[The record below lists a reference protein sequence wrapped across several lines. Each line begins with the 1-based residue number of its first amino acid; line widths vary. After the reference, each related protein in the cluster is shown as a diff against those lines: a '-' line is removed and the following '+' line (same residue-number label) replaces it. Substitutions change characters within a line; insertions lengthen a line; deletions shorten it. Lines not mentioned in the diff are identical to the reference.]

1 MTVIMEEIRKEQSVS
16 TETAKRREWKS
27 KARKVV
33 KTHYVILVM
42 LCLVSVFFGTEF
54 NYVTSHTT
62 DTYNFLT
69 GQDPVGTGIKIRID
83 DKSLLDIA
91 AEKVGIDLPAYAEKS
106 KAKTEQLQMAGS
118 QKLSKVKGRERG
130 IFASAANFFSSGKL
144 MSSIV
149 DAAVS
154 VIHSEEIVS
163 TMLII
168 ASLILMMF
176 LWAFLQNVYIA
187 ILRRMFLEARTYR
200 MVPFSHILHFRVLR
214 RWTSAVKYM
223 LLFSVYKILWWLT
236 IVGGCIK
243 RYSYLLAPYIV
254 AENPDISPKEV
265 IDLSRRMMDGHKLE
279 AFKIDVTFLGWH
291 LLGIITFGIA
301 EALWAVPYKTATFSE
316 FYADRRAEA
325 KAAGMEGTEMLNDE
339 YLFTK
344 ADEELLKE
352 AYSDIEDEK
361 RYIQEHSITLTPAQK
376 FCTRN
381 LGLWIGNL
389 KDKKAFDDIDS
400 RNQQIMMERATISR
414 LMYPQRL
421 NPLWNGADEKVSKSA
436 SALRTYTIWTI
447 ILIFFIFSLVGWG
460 WEVSI
465 HLVKDG
471 IFVNR
476 GVMHGPWL
484 PVYGS
489 GVAMILLVLA
499 RWRRNPLKEALLTIL
514 LCGFVEYMTSYYF
527 ELTKGMRWW
536 DYTGYFLNLNGRIC
550 GEGLMVFAIGGM
562 AAVYLLAPLVD
573 TTLSHFNAKT
583 LVIISILLLIAFS
596 GDMVYS
602 HNHPNIGE
610 GITDYD
616 AYQNESYV
624 GTVNLADTSTYI
636 QQRLE

>member
-1 MTVIMEEIRKEQSVS
+1 MTFTMEDNKKEQNTN
-16 TETAKRREWKS
+16 TETAKRRDWKS

-54 NYVTSHTT
+54 SYVTSHTT

-91 AEKVGIDLPAYAEKS
+91 AEKVGIDLPSYAEKS
-106 KAKTEQLQMAGS
+106 KARAEQIQMAGS
-118 QKLSKVKGRERG
+118 QKLSKVKSRERG

-144 MSSIV
+144 VSSVV
-149 DAAVS
+149 DAAAS
-154 VIHSEEIVS
+154 VIHSKEIAS
-163 TMLII
+163 TLLII
-168 ASLILMMF
+168 ASLIVTMF

-187 ILRRMFLEARTYR
+187 ILRRMFLEARTYKI
-200 MVPFSHILHFRVLR
+200 VPFSHILHFRVLR
-214 RWTSAVKYM
+214 RWTAAVRSM
-223 LLFSVYKILWWLT
+223 FLVSVYKLLWWMT

-243 RYSYLLAPYIV
+243 RYSYLLAPYII
-254 AENPDISPKEV
+254 AENPDIAPKEV

-279 AFKIDVTFLGWH
+279 AFKLDVTFVGWH
-291 LLGIITFGIA
+291 LLGIATFGIA
-301 EALWAVPYKTATFSE
+301 EGVWVVPYKTATFTE

-325 KAAGMEGTEMLNDE
+325 KADGLEGTELLNDE
-339 YLFTK
+339 YLFRK
-344 ADEELLKE
+344 ADEDLLKE
-352 AYSDIEDEK
+352 TYNDIEEEQ
-361 RYIQEHSITLTPAQK
+361 RYIEEHSVTLTPVQK
-376 FCTRN
+376 FFTKN
-381 LGLWIGNL
+381 MGLWVGKL
-389 KDKKAFDDIDS
+389 SDKKAFDEVDS
-400 RNQQIMMERATISR
+400 RRQQIAVERETIR
-414 LMYPQRL
+414 GHLYPQRL
-421 NPLWNGADEKVSKSA
+421 NPLWKGADVKVSRSA

-447 ILIFFIFSLVGWG
+447 ILVFFIFSLVGWG

-489 GVAMILLVLA
+489 GVAMILLILA
-499 RWRRNPLKEALLTIL
+499 RWRRNPLKQVLLTIL
-514 LCGFVEYMTSYYF
+514 LCGCVEYMTSYYF

-562 AAVYLLAPLVD
+562 AAVYLLVPLVD
-573 TTLSHFNAKT
+573 TTLSHFNTKILA
-583 LVIISILLLIAFS
+583 VISILLLIAFT

-624 GTVNLADTSTYI
+624 ETVQFADAHTYI
-636 QQRLE
+636 QQLE